1 MPVLARGRA
10 ATEARARLEVEPLEV
25 LLSLPDLRRDVPVVQ
40 KAAAQKVA
48 PTAPHIVHEAQAA
61 PPLQV
66 ARVQASPESQPVESH
81 WHRVD
86 PPEAGTPPV
95 SHEAWK
101 LAMRRVLERR
111 DALAVSEKRKLWL
124 VTAATA
130 AAMIFALL
138 VLGIMLPTDETR
150 LPTIPS
156 SPPAYSKP
164 TPPAVHSDHQTA
176 RRTVAPHSVTPVTG
190 TPMVDSPTH
199 AIPAPVLTLPE
210 TQTIAEPRDVPPW
223 ERWPSDK
230 AAIPPSSKAA
240 AANEPATLQSKP
252 DAANDEPLHT
262 ARLKG
267 TIHKTKASMNR

>member
-1 MPVLARGRA
+1 MPGLARGRA
-10 ATEARARLEVEPLEV
+10 AAEARARLEVEPLEV
-25 LLSLPDLRRDVPVVQ
+25 LLSLPDLRRDAPATQTLAPQ
-40 KAAAQKVA
+40 KAA
-48 PTAPHIVHEAQAA
+48 PLAPHIVHEAPAA
-61 PPLQV
+61 PPPQAAQV
-66 ARVQASPESQPVESH
+66 QPLPASQPAEPH

-156 SPPAYSKP
+156 APPAYSKP
-164 TPPAVHSDHQTA
+164 TPPGVHPDRQTA

-190 TPMVDSPTH
+190 APVVEPPTH
-199 AIPAPVLTLPE
+199 AIPAPILTLPE
-210 TQTIAEPRDVPPW
+210 TQTIVEPQDVPPW

-230 AAIPPSSKAA
+230 SAIPPSSKAA
-240 AANEPATLQSKP
+240 AANEPATLESQP
-252 DAANDEPLHT
+252 AAANNEPLHT